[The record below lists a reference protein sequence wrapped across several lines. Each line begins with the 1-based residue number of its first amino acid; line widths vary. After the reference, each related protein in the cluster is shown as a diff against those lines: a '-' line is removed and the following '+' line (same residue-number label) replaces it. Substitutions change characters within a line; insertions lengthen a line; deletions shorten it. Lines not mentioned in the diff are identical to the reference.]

1 MLPILDTPMSDSGWA
16 DLFIDSRGK
25 AKLFIAKQKTLAEW
39 CEMMESLRQLFFGE
53 LAKKG
58 YHLLGLTKDPI
69 QLNEYFM
76 KKQKILEDFFTV
88 MDWSLF

>member
-1 MLPILDTPMSDSGWA
+1 
-16 DLFIDSRGK
+16 
-25 AKLFIAKQKTLAEW
+25 
-39 CEMMESLRQLFFGE
+39 MMERLRQLFYAE

-58 YHLLGLTKDPI
+58 YHLLGLTKDPV
-69 QLNEYFM
+69 QLNEYFV